1 MPLLITILYWR
12 CNSPTLLDYLDDYR
26 LISILYME
34 MPANINVRQP
44 TSAITSISILYMEMQ
59 GLMEFCLYFGVV
71 VFSWAVWVSGSCL

>member
-1 MPLLITILYWR
+1 
-12 CNSPTLLDYLDDYR
+12 
-26 LISILYME
+26 